1 MTDASLTADQP
12 AKKKSSLVMTAAA
25 VLGLTVVGV
34 GGGWVVGK
42 MIVPSPVVEEAPAAG
57 HGAAAAPA
65 GGGEHGAAAGASHVR
80 PLEPIIA
87 NLAYPSDSMVRLEV
101 SLIFGENID
110 EAVAASIQED
120 ILAYMRTLSLQQIQG
135 PRGFGYLRDDLK
147 ERAKLRSQGKVA
159 DLVFRTFIIE

>member
-57 HGAAAAPA
+57 HGAAA
-65 GGGEHGAAAGASHVR
+65 
-80 PLEPIIA
+80 
-87 NLAYPSDSMVRLEV
+87 
-101 SLIFGENID
+101 D
-110 EAVAASIQED
+110 ETQD
-120 ILAYMRTLSLQQIQG
+120 QKY
-135 PRGFGYLRDDLK
+135 
-147 ERAKLRSQGKVA
+147 RSQPSHAIGPLVTNRKMTLTTTMGVSDATDRPMDSIISAKPGPDVA
-159 DLVFRTFIIE
+159 VNEGVPPKEPPMIWFTDAN

>member
-1 MTDASLTADQP
+1 MTDASQTAEQP

-57 HGAAAAPA
+57 HGAAAAPGEA
-65 GGGEHGAAAGASHVR
+65 GGHGGAAPLSLVR

-87 NLAYPSDSMVRLEV
+87 NLAYPAESMVRLEV

-110 EAVAASIQED
+110 EAVAASIQDD
-120 ILAYMRTLSLQQIQG
+120 ILAYMRTMSLQQIQG

-147 ERAKLRSQGKVA
+147 ERAKLRSQGKVT
-159 DLVFRTFIIE
+159 DLVFRTFIVE